1 VWRRIKGLMAKLL
14 CAYHVS
20 GPKYS
25 RENCGACFDLF
36 GVDLLLDRFFQPVS
50 VATRVATVRPVVNRT
65 VFVSTV
71 NIGRGACAVQMMAL
85 SL

>member
-1 VWRRIKGLMAKLL
+1 
-14 CAYHVS
+14 
-20 GPKYS
+20 
-25 RENCGACFDLF
+25 
-36 GVDLLLDRFFQPVS
+36 VDLLLDRFFQPVS